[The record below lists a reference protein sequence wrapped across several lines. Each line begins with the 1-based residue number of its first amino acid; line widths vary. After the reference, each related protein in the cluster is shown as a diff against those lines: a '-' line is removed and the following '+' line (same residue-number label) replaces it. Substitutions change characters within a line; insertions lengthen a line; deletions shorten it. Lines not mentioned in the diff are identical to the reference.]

1 MHKHVIGK
9 IFKKQRMI
17 KRRLISKV
25 FIAFLALLSF
35 SCASSKKN
43 IVNNEAIDLN
53 PEQVASWSNDINFFQ
68 SQLEHNHINLY
79 HSISK
84 KDFDSK
90 LSDLKRLLPNYN
102 KYQVMVEMMRITRLI
117 GDGHTIYGY
126 WSNDY
131 SRFPVYLSLF
141 DNELRVIKTTFD
153 YRHLLGKK
161 LTAIDGTEINE
172 LINIISPVVQGVD
185 NQHSL
190 EHFLPNTINVAE
202 VLFGLK
208 ITKQLYI
215 ANFEFA
221 DDNGINQSV
230 ILNSIT
236 HDNLKSLITEE
247 LNERPVNL
255 GEPLRS
261 TNGIWL
267 LADIPTNTA
276 YIRFDSYPGYLKM
289 LLFAR
294 SVKKQ
299 ILKHQI
305 RYLIIDFRRNG
316 GGNFFEGLVLAQ
328 MLVTIDS
335 LDWEHGIYALIGKE
349 TFSAGVSNAAQFKQ
363 ILNAK
368 LVGETTGGNP
378 YGYQDADRF
387 LLPNSKWTVQ
397 YSKRLFRMQDN
408 QTNGLVPDIKIES
421 DWSDYK
427 QNRDKQLEWILNDI
441 SSKPEYKN

>member
-1 MHKHVIGK
+1 M
-9 IFKKQRMI
+9 
-17 KRRLISKV
+17 SKV
-25 FIAFLALLSF
+25 AFAFLALLFLKCGTSN
-35 SCASSKKN
+35 KN
-43 IVNNEAIDLN
+43 EVNNEVSNLN
-53 PEQVASWSNDINFFQ
+53 PEQVTHWISDINFFH
-68 SQLEHNHINLY
+68 SQLEHLHINLY
-79 HSISK
+79 HSVSK
-84 KDFDSK
+84 KDFEAE
-90 LSDLKRLLPNYN
+90 LSVLKTSLPTYN

-126 WSNDY
+126 WSNGY
-131 SRFPVYLSLF
+131 SRFPVYFRLF
-141 DNELRVIKTTFD
+141 GDELRVIKTTFE

-161 LTAIDGTEINE
+161 LSAIDGTEINE
-172 LINIISPVVQGVD
+172 LMNMISPVVQGVD

-190 EHFLPNTINVAE
+190 EHFLPYTINVAE

-208 ITKQLYI
+208 ITKHLNV
-215 ANFEFA
+215 ANFEFT

-230 ILNSIT
+230 ILNAIP
-236 HDNLKSLITEE
+236 HDKLKSLLTEV
-247 LNERPVNL
+247 LNERPLYL
-255 GEPLRS
+255 GEPLKS

-267 LADIPTNTA
+267 SADTQTNTA

-289 LLFAR
+289 LLFAKG
-294 SVKKQ
+294 VKKQ
-299 ILKHQI
+299 IIKHQI
-305 RYLIIDFRRNG
+305 KYLIVDFRGNG

-349 TFSAGVSNAAQFKQ
+349 TFSAGVSNAVQFKQ

-387 LLPNSKWTVQ
+387 LLPNSNWTVQ

-408 QTNGLVPDIKIES
+408 QTNGLLPDIKIES
-421 DWSDYK
+421 DWPDYE

-441 SSKPEYKN
+441 SSKPEDKD